1 MILTNKTIVA
11 NMLGSFLVPLDYMD
25 PIREVWLP
33 VVVSDPLLFAT
44 SLFCVSVV
52 RQLLVQ

>member
-11 NMLGSFLVPLDYMD
+11 NMLGFFLVPLDYMD